1 MKTKPTY
8 SDAVHWLGLWL
19 HCLRFREKYIIGVK
33 EKLFCFMWSFT
44 VFYQDAKKIKI
55 SSVLC
60 PYELLDLIS
69 SLLWENRTIIFVV
82 SGLLTQSQLA
92 PSKWASNQKSKTQSI
107 SCSLVWLGV
116 NQLRLWGWKTG
127 KHLCSYTSQIRLL
140 QWI

>member
-1 MKTKPTY
+1 M
-8 SDAVHWLGLWL
+8 
-19 HCLRFREKYIIGVK
+19 GVK

-92 PSKWASNQKSKTQSI
+92 PSK
-107 SCSLVWLGV
+107 
-116 NQLRLWGWKTG
+116 
-127 KHLCSYTSQIRLL
+127 
-140 QWI
+140 